1 MGKYL
6 SLESLGIRKNNQ
18 GYKIKIPLSGY
29 SYGWRKRII
38 HKLKVYEVSNDKLNK
53 LIKKMGGYEA
63 FKNEIDKIVFEIG
76 CKIDPQVTTDIH
88 RIFRMVGSLNGKSG
102 LSKIVCNDLDKFD
115 PMNDSCFFEDDRN
128 VDISMNI
135 PLKFSIK
142 RKKYALD
149 KSISTVPISVAVFLI
164 SKRLA
169 NIVNSSS

>member
-1 MGKYL
+1 
-6 SLESLGIRKNNQ
+6 
-18 GYKIKIPLSGY
+18 
-29 SYGWRKRII
+29 
-38 HKLKVYEVSNDKLNK
+38 
-53 LIKKMGGYEA
+53 MGGYQS
-63 FKNEIDKIVFEIG
+63 FKNEIDKIAYELG
-76 CKIDPQVTTDIH
+76 LKIDPQVTTDIH

-135 PLKFSIK
+135 PLKFTIK
-142 RKKYALD
+142 GKKYALD